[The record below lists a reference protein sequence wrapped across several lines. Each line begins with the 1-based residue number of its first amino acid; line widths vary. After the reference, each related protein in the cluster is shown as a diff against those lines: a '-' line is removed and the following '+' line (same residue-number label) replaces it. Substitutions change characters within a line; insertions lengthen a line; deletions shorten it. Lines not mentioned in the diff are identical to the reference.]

1 MARTGSRYRYNVSET
16 NPISPKQIP
25 PASAIDQI
33 YENHRRTNGV
43 NGRITWTEPLGNV
56 KRGNFIT
63 IAYSGNYRR
72 SRASKLVYDITRDS
86 TAMPAPGIN
95 DVMASMMSDAGFRSL
110 VRAYYGNDAL
120 TTSGVVLASILDY
133 ELGPE
138 LERTFNESLS
148 NRFSNTY
155 YDQAVQVGFRKVN
168 KNYNLNVGFTVN
180 PWPDLFDIRETTKI
194 DVFDLMTREF
204 VRRVKANSII

>member
-1 MARTGSRYRYNVSET
+1 MSSYYNDGKSYELAGQLVWTHNFLSHPGRSLSAQLRYNYSKVNEDGTTYTRNSYFLKSDDDQDQT
-16 NPISPKQIP
+16 
-25 PASAIDQI
+25 IDQI

-120 TTSGVVLASILDY
+120 TTSGVVLAT
-133 ELGPE
+133 P
-138 LERTFNESLS
+138 
-148 NRFSNTY
+148 
-155 YDQAVQVGFRKVN
+155 
-168 KNYNLNVGFTVN
+168 
-180 PWPDLFDIRETTKI
+180 TTTTPCKWACA
-194 DVFDLMTREF
+194 R
-204 VRRVKANSII
+204 